1 MALVRFLLI
10 RELVKY
16 PTGALLRLIFIP
28 CLFLNKCVG
37 MELSKNAVPLEKEVP
52 IVGFE
57 LITSIM
63 APVKVL
69 LVKVDQAEFEIEQG
83 TESSYYL

>member
-1 MALVRFLLI
+1 
-10 RELVKY
+10 
-16 PTGALLRLIFIP
+16 
-28 CLFLNKCVG
+28 
-37 MELSKNAVPLEKEVP
+37 MELSKNAVPLEKEVA